1 VICQQKVLVW
11 IGHGSWF
18 VVRSVLAL
26 SALRLAWSGSRLG
39 FAEDRI
45 LSLKDCR
52 DGKGSQK
59 LGIVDVYK

>member
-1 VICQQKVLVW
+1 MV
-11 IGHGSWF
+11 
-18 VVRSVLAL
+18 VVRRVLAL
-26 SALRLAWSGSRLG
+26 SALRCLAWSGSRLG

-59 LGIVDVYK
+59 LGTVDV

>member
-1 VICQQKVLVW
+1 MVVVVV
-11 IGHGSWF
+11 
-18 VVRSVLAL
+18 VVRCVLAL

-59 LGIVDVYK
+59 LGTVDV

>member
-1 VICQQKVLVW
+1 MV
-11 IGHGSWF
+11 

-52 DGKGSQK
+52 VGKGSQK
-59 LGIVDVYK
+59 LGTVDV